1 MNTHFV
7 VRSGEEHMTSARRL
21 VGLCALVLAMTS
33 PLLSAAEVAILKSS
47 EVPAWRPTLDALR
60 RSMSGQTVTEFDLR
74 GDRAEGEKVLAA
86 LKGRNAILVSLGP
99 LAAQVVRAT
108 LPDATLIYGM
118 VQDPAKAGL
127 TTAANAS
134 GVAFSIPIKN
144 QLAAFR
150 VVYPRGS
157 RIGLITSDDKMI
169 PEAQKAAVVVRC
181 NLIGKLVASEKEVPA
196 ALRALLKGAEP
207 VDALWIPA
215 DPMLLGEETRRFL
228 LSETLKEGKPVLGF
242 SPALVAEGAL
252 MSNSPDLTSVGEQL
266 ADLVNRTASGDKT
279 VRGQV
284 LVPRAELVINK
295 KIADKL
301 RIEIPQEA
309 LRAANKVF

>member
-1 MNTHFV
+1 
-7 VRSGEEHMTSARRL
+7 MTSARRL
-21 VGLCALVLAMTS
+21 VGLCALVLATTS

-108 LPDATLIYGM
+108 LPDAALIYGM

-266 ADLVNRTASGDKT
+266 ADLVNRTAAGDKT

>member
-1 MNTHFV
+1 MTRLRELV
-7 VRSGEEHMTSARRL
+7 VLSM
-21 VGLCALVLAMTS
+21 LAGS
-33 PLLSAAEVAILKSS
+33 PLAASAAEVAILKSS

-60 RSMSGQTVTEFDLR
+60 RAMTGQTVTEFDLR
-74 GDRAEGEKVLAA
+74 GDRAEAERVLAA
-86 LKGRNAILVSLGP
+86 LKGRNAILVTLGP
-99 LAAQVVRAT
+99 MAAQVVRQS
-108 LPDATLIYGM
+108 LPDAPLVYGM
-118 VQDPAKAGL
+118 VQDPAKLGL
-127 TTAANAS
+127 VATPTVA
-134 GVAFSIPIKN
+134 GVAFAIPVKN

-157 RIGLITSDDKMI
+157 RIGLITSDAQALQ
-169 PEAQKAAVVVRC
+169 EAQKAASVVRC
-181 NLIGKLVASEKEVPA
+181 NLIGKVVASEKDVPA
-196 ALRALLKGAEP
+196 ALRSLLKGAEA

-228 LSETLKEGKPVLGF
+228 LAETLKEGKPVLGF

-266 ADLVNRTASGDKT
+266 GDLVNRTASGDKT
-279 VRGQV
+279 VRGQL

-301 RIEIPQEA
+301 HIDIPQDA